1 MKINITRLFP
11 GRRQLAILA
20 TAGVFTLILLL
31 ALSLSASFAAAEPD
45 LASSQAEVDRI
56 SAEVSSINV
65 SAEQAIER
73 YNQANSE
80 LEETRRQIAEN
91 EKALA
96 EAKVKLTDSQ
106 ARLDKRLENI
116 YRQGSLSFMDVML
129 STSSFNEFMSRFD
142 LLGKIGA
149 QDKSDV
155 DEVIQYKSETE
166 QAQADLER
174 TKQRQ
179 EELLDTVSSE
189 KNQIES
195 QLAAR
200 QAVLSGAQG
209 EVAQILAQQQ
219 QQQQFAGPVP
229 AAAQNGGAQ
238 APSDSQLSPAPAPAP
253 APDPEPDSPAP
264 PPVYGNAA
272 SIAMQYLGVPYV
284 WGGASP
290 SGGFDCSGLVMY
302 VYAQMG
308 IYLPHS
314 ASAQYYSGTPISFS
328 ELAPGDLVFF
338 GRPIYHVGIYI
349 GGGSMIHA
357 PTEGQVVSITGI
369 SGGGGYS
376 GACRL

>member
-1 MKINITRLFP
+1 ML
-11 GRRQLAILA
+11 L
-20 TAGVFTLILLL
+20 FTLFL
-31 ALSLSASFAAAEPD
+31 FCGPAAAEPD
-45 LASSQAEVDRI
+45 VTSKQAEVDRI
-56 SAEVSSINV
+56 KAEVASINQV
-65 SAEQAIER
+65 AEQAVER

-80 LEETRRQIAEN
+80 LEETRRQITEN

-96 EAKVKLTDSQ
+96 DASVRLNEAQ

-129 STSSFNEFMSRFD
+129 NTSSFNEFLSRFD

-155 DEVIQYKSETE
+155 DIVLQLRIETE
-166 QAQADLER
+166 QARADLDR
-174 TKQRQ
+174 TRSRQ
-179 EELLDTVSSE
+179 EDLLNTVSSE
-189 KNQIES
+189 KSEIEA
-195 QLAAR
+195 QLSSR
-200 QAVLSGAQG
+200 QDVLSGAEG
-209 EVAQILAQQQ
+209 EVAQMLAQQQ
-219 QQQQFAGPVP
+219 QAELQAHAVYQPTGG
-229 AAAQNGGAQ
+229 AAATDPGTAEEP
-238 APSDSQLSPAPAPAP
+238 ASDPAPA
-253 APDPEPDSPAP
+253 DEPGSYDP
-264 PPVYGNAA
+264 PPPPSSGGAA

-290 SGGFDCSGLVMY
+290 SGFDCSGLVTY
-302 VYAQMG
+302 DYAQMG

-338 GRPIYHVGIYI
+338 GSPIGHVGIYI

-357 PTEGQVVSITGI
+357 PFEGQVVSITGI
-369 SGGGGYS
+369 SGGGSYS